1 MVEMSK
7 VINCSRGFK
16 KSKVN
21 WWKHQRDCVAIEGK
35 EILHEL
41 ENIPPEGDAFVL
53 EAKKNQVLSR
63 LERFCA
69 RNKRFPQDDH
79 HSDHSTHVPIT
90 IHNHQE
96 NQERGNLARL
106 VAWVKSFF
114 NLKRQHL

>member
-1 MVEMSK
+1 M
-7 VINCSRGFK
+7 
-16 KSKVN
+16 
-21 WWKHQRDCVAIEGK
+21 
-35 EILHEL
+35 HEL

-79 HSDHSTHVPIT
+79 QSDHSTHVT

-96 NQERGNLARL
+96 NQERGILARV
-106 VAWVKSFF
+106 VAFVKSFF
-114 NLKRQHL
+114 LI